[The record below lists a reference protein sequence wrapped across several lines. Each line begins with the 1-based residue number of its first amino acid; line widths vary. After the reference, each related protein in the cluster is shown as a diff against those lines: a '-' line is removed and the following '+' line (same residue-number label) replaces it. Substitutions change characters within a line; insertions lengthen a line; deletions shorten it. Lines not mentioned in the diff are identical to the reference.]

1 MVENY
6 GINPRDI
13 LTITFTKAAAE
24 EMEGRYISAGGK
36 KGVMF
41 STFHALFFRILR
53 SCFGY
58 TVDMIIS
65 ENEKREFLSRMVESY
80 DIETDD
86 INQTV
91 DIFLM
96 NAGLIKNNLSNMTEF
111 QPRDMSKDEF
121 KALFRIY
128 EEHKERNEKID
139 FDDMMY
145 GCYNLLKNDNNLLE
159 KWRSRY
165 KYILIDQDYKLAVLN
180 EVLCNVEYQEDGSS
194 ATMWKQYVK
203 NPKGFAFWRKICME
217 YPMSTKR
224 LWIDCIHYVSE
235 SIIAGDKCFISNS
248 PKKFM
253 TILTIPMGIIL
264 SIYTKRKAKNL

>member
-1 MVENY
+1 MVELNENQLKAIKHKDGPMLVFSGPGSGKTTVITQRLIYMVENY

-24 EMEGRYISAGGK
+24 EMESRYISAGGK

-91 DIFLM
+91 DVFLM

-111 QPRDMSKDEF
+111 QPRDMSKEEF
-121 KALFRIY
+121 NALFRIY

-145 GCYNLLKNDNNLLE
+145 GCYNLLKNDKNLLE
-159 KWRSRY
+159 K
-165 KYILIDQDYKLAVLN
+165 
-180 EVLCNVEYQEDGSS
+180 
-194 ATMWKQYVK
+194 
-203 NPKGFAFWRKICME
+203 
-217 YPMSTKR
+217 
-224 LWIDCIHYVSE
+224 
-235 SIIAGDKCFISNS
+235 
-248 PKKFM
+248 
-253 TILTIPMGIIL
+253 
-264 SIYTKRKAKNL
+264 